1 LICNRKGDRLAF
13 RTDNVYGVYRYHP
26 GQLRDVPATLAMAA
40 AGTYTLGMLP
50 WNDRTV
56 GCLDDELLFYA
67 LNKGLA

>member
-1 LICNRKGDRLAF
+1 
-13 RTDNVYGVYRYHP
+13 
-26 GQLRDVPATLAMAA
+26 MAA

-67 LNKGLA
+67 LNKGLG